1 MDRRYGRVVNIGSN
15 LQPINPHPNDITTTE
30 GSVRH
35 KSSFTYDSEWNTTE
49 RDETDWY
56 AVGGSGTV
64 ISKITAACPAY
75 FLRARLI
82 PIRRLPQTAFWR
94 PTPPDP
100 QPHPLLIPTIRR
112 HSTTL
117 HTPAR
122 ARKIEAT
129 ESGSATGKF
138 ACQRRQARPAG
149 IAYLN
154 LPVKPLLTFPSG

>member
-1 MDRRYGRVVNIGSN
+1 MGATPPFNPGTQNPPISAGTIAGTAVQSGCTKSGAGNRVGNAAIHSGCVESHRSRSPQERERYRREEKFR
-15 LQPINPHPNDITTTE
+15 
-30 GSVRH
+30 
-35 KSSFTYDSEWNTTE
+35 
-49 RDETDWY
+49 ET
-56 AVGGSGTV
+56 A
-64 ISKITAACPAY
+64 K
-75 FLRARLI
+75 
-82 PIRRLPQTAFWR
+82 QKQAFWR